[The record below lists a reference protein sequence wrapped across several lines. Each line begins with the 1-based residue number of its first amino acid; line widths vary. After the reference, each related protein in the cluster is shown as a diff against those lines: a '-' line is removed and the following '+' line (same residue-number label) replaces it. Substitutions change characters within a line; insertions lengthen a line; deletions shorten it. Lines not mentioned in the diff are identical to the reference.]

1 MKFTE
6 RKKKLDYLL
15 EMIEKGRCFSLKQVA
30 EKYGCS
36 ERTVRRMIT
45 ELKEDGYDIHYCRV
59 LRKFYIKKYK

>member
-45 ELKEDGYDIHYCRV
+45 ELKEDGYNIYYCRV
-59 LRKFYIKKYK
+59 LRKFRVKNK